1 MLRRMLCVI
10 VLGGAMVGLGG
21 CKMNEATG
29 RSQFQFFSREEEI
42 ALGAQSKPQLVQE
55 FGGTVPD
62 QQLQAYVTEIGK
74 KLAAVTEGDNPGLP
88 WEFTFLNSDAI
99 NAFALPGGKVFVS
112 RGLVKEMTTE
122 AELAHVLGHEVGHVT
137 ARHTNERMGQAL
149 GAQVLAGI
157 AGVAARNQALADI
170 AGNAAQVVVLGFSRE
185 QENEA
190 DALGMRYMTRVNY
203 DPRGALGV
211 MQILLAA
218 SQGPRQ
224 PQILAT
230 HPYPEDRIKRV
241 QAALDTT
248 YASMV
253 NNPQY
258 QSYPDRFR
266 TRMLG
271 RLALLPA
278 APDAEIVRAQAEA
291 GFDASAPATW
301 CGHCRAASAQAM
313 IDEIENAVATMY

>member
-1 MLRRMLCVI
+1 MLRQMLCVL
-10 VLGGAMVGLGG
+10 VLGGAMLGLGG
-21 CKMNEATG
+21 CKTNEATG
-29 RSQFQFFSREEEI
+29 RSQFQYFSREEEI
-42 ALGAQSKPQLVQE
+42 ALGVQSQPQLVQE

-62 QQLQAYVTEIGK
+62 QQLNAYVTEIGR

-88 WEFTFLNSDAI
+88 WEFTFLNSDVI

-112 RGLVKEMTTE
+112 RGLVKQMTTE

-149 GAQVLAGI
+149 GAQVLAGV
-157 AGVAARNQALADI
+157 AGAAARNQALADI

-211 MQILLAA
+211 MQILLEA
-218 SQGPRQ
+218 SKGPRE

-230 HPYPEDRIKRV
+230 HPYPETRIERV
-241 QAALDTT
+241 EEALRTT
-248 YASMV
+248 YAGMV

-258 QSYPDRFR
+258 QSYPERFR
-266 TRMLG
+266 TRMLS
-271 RLALLPA
+271 RLAMLPP
-278 APDAEIVRAQAEA
+278 APDA
-291 GFDASAPATW
+291 GLASAAGSSVLKADAATW
-301 CGHCRAASAQAM
+301 CGHCRMAKAQAALEQLELQAAAM
-313 IDEIENAVATMY
+313 H